1 MELSK
6 RLMAVAGL
14 VKQGDRPADIGCDHG
29 YVSIYLVKEKVC
41 ATMLAMDINKGPL
54 LRAKENIEKEGLSPY
69 IETRLSDGADALS
82 EGEADT
88 LICAGMGGKLT
99 IHIVK
104 EALKRLT
111 CIKNLI
117 LQPQSEIWLVRQYLL
132 EQQFL
137 IVKEEMVYD
146 DGKYYPMMRAEKQ
159 PEPVS
164 FVYTN
169 EEACYGPLL
178 LRKKHPVLLDYLK
191 WEQKTITETINQ
203 LTDCEKEDEGAF
215 RRKKRVEEL
224 SDKLQCIGKCLEM
237 F

>member
-203 LTDCEKEDEGAF
+203 LTDCEKEDVGAF

-224 SDKLQCIGKCLEM
+224 SDKLQCIGKCLGM